1 MWNMQVPSRPGLGK
15 LRETVQ
21 NFAPD
26 LVGITVNTANW
37 YDALECAKLVKSA
50 RPSSHLVMGGVHLS
64 VYPEETINREEIDSI
79 VIGEGEDPLLEMAT
93 RLSEGWSLEGVAGV
107 WFKKDGGIIR
117 NPFRPVEKNPDRFP
131 APDRSEFSLSSHRV
145 SADRLS
151 PAAVII
157 TSRGC
162 PFQCTFCCT
171 VDKIYRKRSPQNIV
185 SEMLSCKEM
194 GYKAIDFY
202 DDIFNISKKQVL
214 DLCEDSCGK
223 K

>member
-1 MWNMQVPSRPGLGK
+1 MGLLYLKSYLKQKTEFEVWLWNMQVPSRPGLGK

-117 NPFRPVEKNPDRFP
+117 NPSRPVEKNPDRFP
-131 APDRSEFSLSSHRV
+131 AQTARNFPYPRIGFPRTGSRPRRSS
-145 SADRLS
+145 S
-151 PAAVII
+151 PAGVVLSNAPSAARWTRFTGNALRR
-157 TSRGC
+157 TS
-162 PFQCTFCCT
+162 
-171 VDKIYRKRSPQNIV
+171 SPRC
-185 SEMLSCKEM
+185 SPAK
-194 GYKAIDFY
+194 KWAIRP
-202 DDIFNISKKQVL
+202 
-214 DLCEDSCGK
+214 
-223 K
+223 